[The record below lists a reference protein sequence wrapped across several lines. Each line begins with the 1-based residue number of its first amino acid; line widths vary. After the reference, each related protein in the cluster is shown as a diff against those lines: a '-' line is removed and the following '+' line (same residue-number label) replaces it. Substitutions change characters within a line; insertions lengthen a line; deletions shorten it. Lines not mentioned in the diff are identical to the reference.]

1 MTDKSSV
8 ENSYKKLKRIYSENI
23 ILAHTV
29 LGQIDSIRDSSQRSH
44 VASVVRNALNEAQKT
59 ANLLAEVE
67 ATLNINYQI
76 TENEARSAVKT
87 KLDRIN
93 HSNIADNM

>member
-1 MTDKSSV
+1 M
-8 ENSYKKLKRIYSENI
+8 I
-23 ILAHTV
+23 
-29 LGQIDSIRDSSQRSH
+29 
-44 VASVVRNALNEAQKT
+44 RNALNEAQKT

-67 ATLNINYQI
+67 ATLNINYQV

-93 HSNIADNM
+93 HSDIADKM